1 MATPTQI
8 RRQLFG
14 APAPRPAKPYDH
26 LTKATLWSEVERLR
40 AQLREAHRMATVA
53 VDSIDTLGT
62 EGTPAYRQLTG
73 ARQMMREVRAL
84 TEEKGGHRA

>member
-1 MATPTQI
+1 MSNVATI

-14 APAPRPAKPYDH
+14 APKPRAPKPHDH
-26 LTKATLWSEVERLR
+26 LAKAALWAEVERLR
-40 AQLREAHRMATVA
+40 AQLREAHRMTTVA

-73 ARQMMREVRAL
+73 ARQMLREVRSL
-84 TEEKGGHRA
+84 TEAKDVLR